1 MASTMDLEAFPNPC
15 SSRDYLIEHYVHE
28 FTSICPRTGQPDFA
42 TIKISYIAD
51 TQCVELKSLKLYLQQ
66 FRSQGIYYEDVTNV
80 ILTDLVECCQPKWM
94 LVETTWTVRG
104 GIHTVIRAQHGRCDD
119 SVLAPPTSGGGVG
132 AS

>member
-1 MASTMDLEAFPNPC
+1 MTEQTILETFPNQHPE
-15 SSRDYLIEHYVHE
+15 RNYLIEHHVHE

-42 TIKISYIAD
+42 TIKVSYVAD
-51 TQCVELKSLKLYLQQ
+51 TQCVELKSLKLYLQH

-119 SVLAPPTSGGGVG
+119 SVVPPPTAGGGVG